1 MDRKSGKV
9 KFYLSD
15 KGFGFIETEERDY
28 FVHKTNIKTETQVLY
43 KAQKVSFSLVDTEKG
58 PMAVEVT
65 LED

>member
-1 MDRKSGKV
+1 MERKSGKV
-9 KFYLSD
+9 KFFLPD

-28 FVHKTNIKTETQVLY
+28 FVHKTNINTESKLLY
-43 KAQKVSFSLVDTEKG
+43 KAQKVAFSLVDTEKG